1 MAETIT
7 AEEFQRRYGAA
18 KPAATAETITA
29 DEFARRYAQQPP
41 VAEMAKQRKANI
53 EAGADL
59 PPGMTPDDF
68 DGGFGQGIK
77 STLLPSWDGVK
88 QMGKLAGASGPI
100 QQGGAFLDVLK
111 NAAGS
116 ANDQRKKAMESLR
129 GGNLIEGGGHALA
142 AAIPILGPAAAQAGE
157 KIADGQIMEGLGEGA
172 GLVAG
177 VLAPSAASKAAGAVA
192 PRVASALDRSALGQ
206 YVKALGGN
214 KYENATK
221 EVAQGLIERRVKT
234 SNPRAD
240 LAPKAEANA
249 AAVDVDGIA
258 ATQAPM
264 DVNSA
269 IQKIEAVKADLYRDV
284 NGVRVPKDVN
294 SEAIAAGLDEYANL
308 LRQHADANGTIPMDA
323 AIDLRRTWSDKP
335 GRAGAWLK
343 DDPRLS
349 DNMAVRTD
357 ASQSLGGAIN
367 ENPAVSAANKEK
379 SFWLKTKDVAKVAPE
394 NKPLATPYD
403 IAAITLG
410 SGASVMGLSLGGVAS
425 AMGALDV
432 GRRIMTHPAW
442 RTTSAVNKARIADLL
457 QAGDFRGAAA
467 AATAAGITVENNDP
481 GKGEALGYLRQM
493 MQK

>member
-172 GLVAG
+172 GLV
-177 VLAPSAASKAAGAVA
+177 LGALT
-192 PRVASALDRSALGQ
+192 PRVAGNKTAAVARNTATALDANAVKQ
-206 YVKALGGN
+206 YTKALGGT
-214 KYENATK
+214 KYEKATQ
-221 EVAQGLIERRVKT
+221 EVAQGLIDRRVKT
-234 SNPRAD
+234 SNPRRD
-240 LAPKAEANA
+240 LAAKANA
-249 AAVDVDGIA
+249 NASAVDVDGIA
-258 ATQAPM
+258 AQQPPM
-264 DVNSA
+264 DVDAA
-269 IQKIEAVKADLYRDV
+269 IQRIEAVKKDLSRDV
-284 NGVRVPKDVN
+284 NGTQVWKDTN
-294 SEAIAAGLDEYANL
+294 SEAIAAGLDEYADL
-308 LRQHADANGTIPMDA
+308 LRQHAVNGQIPMDA
-323 AIDLRRTWSDKP
+323 AIDLRRTWGEKP

-343 DDPRLS
+343 DDPSLS
-349 DNMAVRTD
+349 DNMAVRAD

-367 ENPAVSAANKEK
+367 ENPAVAAANKEK
-379 SFWLKTKDVAKVAPE
+379 SFWLKTMSVAKSAPE

-403 IAAITLG
+403 IAGITLG
-410 SGASVMGLSLGGVAS
+410 SGASALGLPVGGVAG
-425 AMGALDV
+425 AIGALDV